1 MQFVFV
7 FSLFLSVI
15 LELGILVSFE
25 NVTGARLP
33 VLAAEHKVS
42 LHVKRRRIETDGELE
57 EERIHD
63 KARRAR
69 TQAWVDDAVDDL
81 GAGRASRGG
90 KLAETTEGMRP
101 Q

>member
-1 MQFVFV
+1 M
-7 FSLFLSVI
+7 I

-33 VLAAEHKVS
+33 VLAAEHK
-42 LHVKRRRIETDGELE
+42 E